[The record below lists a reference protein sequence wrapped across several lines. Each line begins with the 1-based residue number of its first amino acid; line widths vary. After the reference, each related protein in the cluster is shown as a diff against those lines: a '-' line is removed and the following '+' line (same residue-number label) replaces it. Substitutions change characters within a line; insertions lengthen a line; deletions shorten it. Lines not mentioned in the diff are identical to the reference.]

1 MVFGKV
7 AKFLFYLCG
16 VYCIFTFAFTVV
28 SIFLKDNPDI
38 FVVNL
43 LVATSSG
50 ISMTLFVFFRIC
62 YYKNIFRSIRLGR
75 KVI

>member
-7 AKFLFYLCG
+7 AKFLLYLCG